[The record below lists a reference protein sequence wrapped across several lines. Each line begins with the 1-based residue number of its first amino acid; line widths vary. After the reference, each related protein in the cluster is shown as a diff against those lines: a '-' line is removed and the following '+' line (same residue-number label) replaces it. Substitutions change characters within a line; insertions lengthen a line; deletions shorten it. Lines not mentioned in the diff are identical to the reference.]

1 MTDHKKNAVQT
12 EEADDLT
19 PVMQF
24 PMLFPIKVMG
34 LNTPDFP
41 ATICQ
46 LAASHF
52 KDFDERTM
60 TVNVSRTQKYKALS
74 ITVNA
79 QSKEQ
84 LDNFYRALTSHPMVK
99 VAL

>member
-1 MTDHKKNAVQT
+1 MTTNNESKSLEQP
-12 EEADDLT
+12 DDLT

-24 PMLFPIKVMG
+24 PMMFPIKVMG

-41 ATICQ
+41 AVICQ
-46 LAASHF
+46 LATKHF
-52 KDFDERTM
+52 ADFDEKLM
-60 TVNVSRTQKYKALS
+60 TINLSRTQKYKALS
-74 ITVNA
+74 IVVNA

-99 VAL
+99 LAL